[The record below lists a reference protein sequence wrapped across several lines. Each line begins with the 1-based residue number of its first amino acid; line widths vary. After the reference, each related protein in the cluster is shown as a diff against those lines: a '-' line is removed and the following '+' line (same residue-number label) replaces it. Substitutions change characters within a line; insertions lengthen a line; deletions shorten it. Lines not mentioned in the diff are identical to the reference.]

1 MAKVCISGHYGY
13 GCIENE
19 LMLMSLVGAL
29 RHLDEN
35 MEISVF
41 SANVA
46 QTEADYDVIALGRD
60 HSEELRKELRGADLL
75 IVGGGHLLKETED
88 LADIKYYL
96 KLIKM
101 AQRMDVPVFLYHQSF
116 EPFSNSRVRM
126 MVAKVLQKVRK
137 ITVADAADVEI
148 LHEMGIRRGRIHVMT
163 DPILALREVEEV
175 WEVSEAAETEQVSQK
190 AMAEAEAWKAKE
202 QEAASVEN
210 AINYDGM
217 DLEIEI
223 RIVEKE
229 EPKPAVDPEHTIVIG
244 DLADAVISEAAD
256 EGAAAVVEAPKAAKP
271 AKPVSNR
278 PENLAAMAPSFWKK
292 PGEKYA
298 AFVVSPKAELP
309 VAQITAMADHM
320 VESGYQVVFLPL
332 HYENDAALAKNIMN
346 KMQHPSYIVD
356 AKMSAPSFCTA
367 VKAVDFVFST
377 ELQALMVAA
386 LCKKPLTALCCSEKA
401 LEWMVALGLA
411 PTGNLLDLNVDAFV
425 FQFKAAVADSGAVV
439 KALEENL
446 PALQEKAME
455 GEEQLA
461 MIFEQIA
468 RKKART
474 ARASAPRSEAAA
486 PVSGELN
493 EADVALETETAA
505 DIVTAECEGSP
516 AEALKAENAGDDIA
530 EAPAEGYVRRS
541 RRSGRAASA
550 DNDGLAVAM
559 DKAKDFFGGF
569 GEKLKNMTAGKSS
582 HRSDDDYLTDE
593 ATVSEAEAEVT
604 EEKEA

>member
-35 MEISVF
+35 MEIAVF

-60 HSEELRKELRGADLL
+60 RLEELRKELRGADLL

-88 LADIKYYL
+88 FADIKYYL

-163 DPILALREVEEV
+163 DPILSLREVEEV
-175 WEVSEAAETEQVSQK
+175 WEVSEAAEAEQVSQK

-202 QEAASVEN
+202 QETSSVEN

-229 EPKPAVDPEHTIVIG
+229 EPKSVVDPEHTIVIG
-244 DLADAVISEAAD
+244 DLADAVIPDAAN
-256 EGAAAVVEAPKAAKP
+256 EGTTDVAEAPKAAKP

-320 VESGYQVVFLPL
+320 VENGYQVVFLPI

-386 LCKKPLTALCCSEKA
+386 LCKKPLTALCCSEKS
-401 LEWMVALGLA
+401 LELMVALGLA
-411 PTGNLLDLNVDAFV
+411 PTGNLLDLNVDTFV
-425 FQFKAAVADSGAVV
+425 FQFKAAVADSGAVA

-455 GEEQLA
+455 SEEQLA
-461 MIFEQIA
+461 MVFEQIA

-474 ARASAPRSEAAA
+474 ARASAPRSEAVA
-486 PVSGELN
+486 PVSGDSN
-493 EADVALETETAA
+493 EAEVALETETAA
-505 DIVTAECEGSP
+505 DIATADGEGSP
-516 AEALKAENAGDDIA
+516 TGDLGAENAVDDLA
-530 EAPAEGYVRRS
+530 EVPTEGYVRRS

-550 DNDGLAVAM
+550 DNDGLTVAM

-569 GEKLKNMTAGKSS
+569 GEKLKNMTTGKSS
-582 HRSDDDYLTDE
+582 YRSDDDYLSEE